1 VRYLVQA
8 QFEHLNLIALV
19 ITLSPDGQ
27 VEGLQLYPR
36 TEW

>member
-8 QFEHLNLIALV
+8 RFQYVSIVALV

-27 VEGLQLYPR
+27 VEGLELNPR
-36 TEW
+36 PR